1 MNQMQFLICC
11 YWCSWLALRVH
22 IQTAHHYSWIEE
34 TYTSVEENQGLGLMK
49 EKNALKNAIKLQ
61 EQSLEIL
68 KLELDELCCG
78 KNV

>member
-1 MNQMQFLICC
+1 
-11 YWCSWLALRVH
+11 
-22 IQTAHHYSWIEE
+22 
-34 TYTSVEENQGLGLMK
+34 MK